1 MGMTLKALRVNKN
14 LKQKEAGAMIGVRE
28 ETIRSWEQ
36 GKTYPDARQI
46 RQIEKVYD
54 TTYDQINFFNE

>member
-14 LKQKEAGAMIGVRE
+14 LKQREAGELIGVRE

-36 GKTYPDARQI
+36 GKTYPDVRQI
-46 RQIEKVYD
+46 KQIEKVYD
-54 TTYDQINFFNE
+54 TTYDNINFFNE